1 MRQVTEKQMPAGGP
15 AFDDSFALAGEGE
28 IVEDFEMNN
37 TKPIF
42 FGQAAKLAAVD
53 AMLHLAERTPPGF
66 RSLRREEITPVSAPW
81 PDYIADLAQFMGVD
95 AIVANFG
102 VFLIA
107 ERVRV
112 CHSDPLGRPAS
123 EVEPGWHCV
132 KLSSVDG
139 KARPHDRQAPQILI
153 SPDQRCFIW
162 QPEGGLKKQRRVTF
176 IELCELLG
184 DMGER
189 LSRFEV
195 AA

>member
-1 MRQVTEKQMPAGGP
+1 MSRGNKKPAVVGGSLSD
-15 AFDDSFALAGEGE
+15 ATWQGEHSDVQRDDQFCTADGRNASNAE
-28 IVEDFEMNN
+28 
-37 TKPIF
+37 
-42 FGQAAKLAAVD
+42 KLAYVD
-53 AMLHLAERTPPGF
+53 AVLASIEMPPGH
-66 RSLRREEITPVSAPW
+66 RRLRREEITPVSTPW
-81 PDYIADLAQFMGVD
+81 PEYIANLAQFSGVD
-95 AIVANFG
+95 AIVASFG

-153 SPDQRCFIW
+153 SPDHRCFIL
-162 QPEGGLKKQRRVTF
+162 QPEGDLKKQRRVTF
-176 IELCELLG
+176 IELCDLLG

-189 LSRFEV
+189 LARFEV